1 MALLENI
8 AENLWEETKI
18 IIEITICVHLYEC
31 LLCVRHCGMQ
41 PLVVSLNLVVKKNL
55 NVIIYLVKQ
64 LDKIEFQD
72 LTMA

>member
-8 AENLWEETKI
+8 AENLWEKETKI

-41 PLVVSLNLVVKKNL
+41 PLVVSFNLVVKR
-55 NVIIYLVKQ
+55 
-64 LDKIEFQD
+64 
-72 LTMA
+72 T